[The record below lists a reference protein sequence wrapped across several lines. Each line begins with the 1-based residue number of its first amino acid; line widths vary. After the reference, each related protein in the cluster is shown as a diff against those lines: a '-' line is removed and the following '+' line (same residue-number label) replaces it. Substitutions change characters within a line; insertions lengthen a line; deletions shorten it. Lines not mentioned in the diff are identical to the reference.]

1 MIDKDLQDQ
10 LSLTILRAS
19 LKGKYG
25 MTAVAE
31 RNDITLQQAMTLC
44 LLEPDTGV
52 PMRAI
57 SEYLTCDAST
67 VSGVV
72 DRLVSLHFIKRKES
86 ETDRRIKLI
95 KLTASGLRLREE
107 LLAVITEKRF
117 PALDTLTNAE
127 LSEFIRLINKATAGA
142 SLPAPKI
149 V

>member
-72 DRLVSLHFIKRKES
+72 DRLVSLHFIERKES

-142 SLPAPKI
+142 SLPVPKI

>member
-31 RNDITLQQAMTLC
+31 AHDITLQQAMTLC
-44 LLEPDTGV
+44 LLEPDAGV

-57 SEYLTCDAST
+57 SGYLTCDAST

-72 DRLVSLHFIKRKES
+72 ERLVSLNFIERKES
-86 ETDRRIKLI
+86 ETDRRSKLI
-95 KLTASGLRLREE
+95 SLTPAGLRLREK
-107 LLAVITEKRF
+107 LLAVTTENRF
-117 PALDTLTNAE
+117 PALDTLSNDE
-127 LSEFIRLINKATAGA
+127 LTEFIRLINKATAGA
-142 SLPAPKI
+142 SLPAAN
-149 V
+149 